1 MVTKMVTASL
11 SRILDHLAN
20 SLSLFSACG
29 ILVPRLEMEPRPQA
43 GNESRTSNH
52 WIARELPAA
61 FVRTKRQER
70 RSFQLPLPGLAVLF
84 YTQCYKAETS
94 GIQGCAY
101 QQTMDLLN
109 YFFIN

>member
-1 MVTKMVTASL
+1 MTASL

-20 SLSLFSACG
+20 SLSLFLACG